1 MVFPK
6 YALKLKITIIGRETI
21 TITPAKTI
29 TSSNAIKN
37 DANITKLSVNHP
49 TTSIFVRRRLQDP
62 YNIHIPYTHKL

>member
-6 YALKLKITIIGRETI
+6 YAVKLKITIIGRETI

-37 DANITKLSVNHP
+37 DAYISKLSVNHP

-62 YNIHIPYTHKL
+62 YIINLDITR